1 MSSATTIGGGG
12 LLRWRILWLLR
23 SGEEFSWSLLGWD
36 FFSTTASDKRKH
48 GQHAFSAQRAG
59 RNESKKSYLIR
70 HFSSALRSRRL
81 SDAVEHFVGAKQQ
94 VAVGNSGGSLK
105 VSAEWV
111 SCQNFEFRAA
121 LEDGGCS

>member
-1 MSSATTIGGGG
+1 MGAVCWLAHFVVAEEWGGIFLGFVGLG
-12 LLRWRILWLLR
+12 LLFGLAAL
-23 SGEEFSWSLLGWD
+23 
-36 FFSTTASDKRKH
+36 DKRKH
-48 GQHAFSAQRAG
+48 GQYAFSAQRAG
-59 RNESKKSYLIR
+59 RNETKKSYLIS
-70 HFSSALRSRRL
+70 HFLSALRGRRL
-81 SDAVEHFVGAKQQ
+81 SDAVEHFFGAKQQ